1 MYLKKSIV
9 TGFGIEA
16 DTWAISK
23 LEVVDGK
30 ANANLSLYASEL
42 AYQEGK
48 SLLDNCRVSGIVVDL
63 TSNIEPQIFEAVM
76 ASRLNDEGEEQ
87 NVYSTSHS
95 GIVSF
100 QDAQILGE

>member
-23 LEVVDGK
+23 LEVADGK
-30 ANANLSLYASEL
+30 ASANVSLYASEA
-42 AYQEGK
+42 AYKDGK
-48 SLLDNCRVSGIVVDL
+48 ALLDNCRVSGIEIDITAPL
-63 TSNIEPQIFEAVM
+63 EPQVFAVLI
-76 ASRLNDEGEEQ
+76 ASSLNEEGEEQ

-95 GIVSF
+95 GVVSF
-100 QDAQILGE
+100 QDAQIVK